1 MTCTNCSAA
10 VERALSRKV
19 PGVLSASVNFATE
32 RASVSYLPSV
42 TSIDRMVKAVEEAGY
57 GASPIGEEAAEDAE
71 AAAREAEVR
80 EQARKFFIGLAFT
93 LPLFVLSMGRDMGL
107 LGAWAHAPA
116 MGWLFL
122 FLATPVQF
130 YTGWD
135 YYVGGYRSLR
145 NRSANMD
152 VLVAMG
158 SSVAYFYSLALLV
171 FPLPGDHVYFE
182 TAAVI
187 ITLIKLGKLLEVRA
201 KRKTGGAIR
210 NLLNLRPSTAAVIR
224 GREEVE
230 VPVEQVTIG
239 DLLVVRPG
247 GRIPVDG
254 EVREGRAAVDE
265 SMLSG
270 EPLPV
275 DKAPGD
281 IVTGGTINRDGV
293 LRFEATRVGKDTA
306 LSRIIELVQAAQG
319 SKAPIQAVAD
329 RVAAW
334 FVPGVI
340 LIAALTFILWLIMG
354 AGFVSSII
362 RLVAVLVI
370 ACPCALGLATPTAMM
385 AGMGKGA
392 EKGVLFKSSEEL
404 EKSDRLHTIVLDKT
418 GTLTRGRPVVFEV
431 EPAEGSALSGD
442 ELLQVAASLEAGSEH
457 PIGAAIREAADEK
470 RLERLPVEA
479 FKAHGGSGVEGSMGG
494 RSAAAG
500 RPDWLKSLGFDVS
513 GADARIRAIQEE
525 GRTVVAV
532 VREGSLLG
540 VIAVGDQLKSDSGRA
555 VSELHSM
562 GLQVMMLTGDHPA
575 TARAIAREVGIDDV
589 IADVRPEE
597 KAARIADLQGP
608 GRLIG
613 MVGDGINDAPALA
626 RADAGFAIGSGTDV
640 AIEAAGVILSSGS
653 VTGVPLAVRLA
664 RRTMRTVRQNLFW
677 AFCYNVV
684 LIPVAAGILMPFAWA
699 PPFLQQLHPMLAA
712 LAMSLSSI
720 SVVTNSLL
728 LYQWKVK

>member
-1 MTCTNCSAA
+1 
-10 VERALSRKV
+10 
-19 PGVLSASVNFATE
+19 
-32 RASVSYLPSV
+32 
-42 TSIDRMVKAVEEAGY
+42 
-57 GASPIGEEAAEDAE
+57 
-71 AAAREAEVR
+71 
-80 EQARKFFIGLAFT
+80 
-93 LPLFVLSMGRDMGL
+93 
-107 LGAWAHAPA
+107 
-116 MGWLFL
+116 
-122 FLATPVQF
+122 
-130 YTGWD
+130 
-135 YYVGGYRSLR
+135 
-145 NRSANMD
+145 
-152 VLVAMG
+152 
-158 SSVAYFYSLALLV
+158 
-171 FPLPGDHVYFE
+171 
-182 TAAVI
+182 
-187 ITLIKLGKLLEVRA
+187 
-201 KRKTGGAIR
+201 
-210 NLLNLRPSTAAVIR
+210 
-224 GREEVE
+224 
-230 VPVEQVTIG
+230 
-239 DLLVVRPG
+239 
-247 GRIPVDG
+247 
-254 EVREGRAAVDE
+254 
-265 SMLSG
+265 
-270 EPLPV
+270 
-275 DKAPGD
+275 
-281 IVTGGTINRDGV
+281 
-293 LRFEATRVGKDTA
+293 
-306 LSRIIELVQAAQG
+306 
-319 SKAPIQAVAD
+319 
-329 RVAAW
+329 
-334 FVPGVI
+334 
-340 LIAALTFILWLIMG
+340 
-354 AGFVSSII
+354 
-362 RLVAVLVI
+362 
-370 ACPCALGLATPTAMM
+370 
-385 AGMGKGA
+385 
-392 EKGVLFKSSEEL
+392 
-404 EKSDRLHTIVLDKT
+404 
-418 GTLTRGRPVVFEV
+418 
-431 EPAEGSALSGD
+431 
-442 ELLQVAASLEAGSEH
+442 
-457 PIGAAIREAADEK
+457 
-470 RLERLPVEA
+470 
-479 FKAHGGSGVEGSMGG
+479 MGG